1 MTFSDVIRNIL
12 RSAPEGLTPQQ
23 IRDVIKKDYPDFYG
37 TESHKRNVEKGHYGN
52 IEHALLAQIYVV
64 PRYANDILTDKSVK
78 PMKFMLLSSEDEED
92 NYDEDSLATEDLEKL
107 EDGIGTLYILGTN
120 LFTKQ
125 GEELIK
131 IGITTGSVENRINQ
145 LYNTSVP
152 EKFRVIKKVETKNYA
167 ELEQSMHKIFDP
179 FRINRSR
186 EYFTARCLRFV
197 DALFALHEDILRS
210 A

>member
-12 RSAPEGLTPQQ
+12 RSAPEGLTSQQ